1 MHELLKTGERIDQ
14 LFADDIQIIQSKE
27 VFSFSL
33 DAVLLAN
40 FATLPKRGQIV
51 DLCAGNGAISLF
63 MSRKTTAQIS
73 GIELQARL
81 ADMGRRS
88 IQLNQLTDQI
98 IMHTADIKDVTQLIA
113 KDSVDLVVCNPPYFK
128 DLPTNSTNP
137 NPYLAAARHEIHTN
151 LDGVV
156 AEAAKLLKFHGKLA
170 LVHRPERLTDILTT
184 MTKYRIAPKR
194 MQMIHPKEGK
204 DANIVL
210 VEGIHHGKP
219 DGLKVL
225 PAITVYDGAGNY
237 QQEVEQMLYGK

>member
-1 MHELLKTGERIDQ
+1 MHDLLQAGERIDQ
-14 LFADDIQIIQSKE
+14 LFADDIQIIQSRD

-40 FATLPKRGQIV
+40 FATAPKRGAIV

-63 MSRKTTAQIS
+63 MSRKTTATIT

-88 IQLNQLTDQI
+88 IALNEIGDRVRIETL
-98 IMHTADIKDVTQLIA
+98 DIKDVTTIIP

-128 DLPTNSTNP
+128 DLPTNTTNP

-151 LDGVV
+151 LEGVV

-170 LVHRPERLTDILTT
+170 LVHRPERITDILTT
-184 MTKYRIAPKR
+184 MEKYRIVPKR
-194 MQMIHPKEGK
+194 MQLIHPKAGK

-210 VEGIHHGKP
+210 IEGIHHGKP

-225 PAITVYDGAGNY
+225 PSITVYGDDGNY
-237 QQEVEQMLYGK
+237 QDEVEQMLYGK